1 MKKIYAVLLAVV
13 MMFSMN
19 VAVFAAVSP
28 SGTPIEDAGS
38 TGSPKTGVIDVAFV
52 ELAGVG
58 MAATAVLAAK
68 KSR

>member
-1 MKKIYAVLLAVV
+1 MKKLYAILLAVV

-28 SGTPIEDAGS
+28 SGTPIEEEGGS
-38 TGSPKTGVIDVAFV
+38 GSPKTGVIDIAFV

-58 MAATAVLAAK
+58 MAATAVVAAK

>member
-1 MKKIYAVLLAVV
+1 MKKLYAILLAAV

-19 VAVFAAVSP
+19 VAVFAAESP
-28 SGTPIEDAGS
+28 SGTPIEEEGG
-38 TGSPKTGVIDVAFV
+38 TGSPKTGALDILFV

-58 MAATAVLAAK
+58 MAATAVVAAK